1 MELTKEEIRR
11 AILELEDNEEWDE
24 NLFAEENSFPFLS
37 KEARKN
43 YSDYLNRK
51 YYVEVK
57 EKEGWFQ
64 LSVKKGSETKGLI
77 LSTDNLSLKAHK
89 YDCHRMQIENFSYKT
104 GNLPELPK
112 GTPKLSYSGE
122 VTQIENENYILFNDN
137 SFGSVSLHKKIGK
150 DDWETIFDFE
160 YECIDKD
167 EFLEI
172 TSIDNKNKTDEEVV
186 KYFEI
191 VLEMFKVLHK
201 YAKEEDADNALK
213 SFGRIIPAK
222 IKELKEK

>member
-1 MELTKEEIRR
+1 
-11 AILELEDNEEWDE
+11 
-24 NLFAEENSFPFLS
+24 
-37 KEARKN
+37 
-43 YSDYLNRK
+43 
-51 YYVEVK
+51 
-57 EKEGWFQ
+57 
-64 LSVKKGSETKGLI
+64 
-77 LSTDNLSLKAHK
+77 
-89 YDCHRMQIENFSYKT
+89 MQIENFSYKS

-222 IKELKEK
+222 IKELKGK